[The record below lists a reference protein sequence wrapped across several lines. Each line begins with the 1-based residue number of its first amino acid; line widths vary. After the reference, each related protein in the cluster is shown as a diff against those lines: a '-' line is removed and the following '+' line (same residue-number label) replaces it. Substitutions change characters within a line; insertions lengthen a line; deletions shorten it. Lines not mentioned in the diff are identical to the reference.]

1 MGVYLDV
8 VFALN
13 GAVNYCLLC
22 AAGRLCGAM
31 PPRRRLLAAAAFG
44 AVYACAAFLPGL
56 RFLAGAIWRIIA
68 LAVMLALAFGL
79 RRRTVQ
85 LGALFLAL
93 SLALCGALLVLSSAL
108 GAQVWLLEGRAYYLL
123 GFPTLV
129 LTAGAVY
136 LGAWLLLQ
144 GTMAHPSGITQA
156 RLTLLGKS
164 TDLRLLR
171 DTGNTLRD
179 PFTGRAVPVVEAQVI
194 GRLLPEAR
202 ELMARDA
209 VQAVQALH
217 IRFPAL
223 AVRLL
228 PYRAVGTAGSLL
240 PALRCDSLR
249 VGNREKRN
257 IFVAISPTKVSEN
270 EEYEGLIGEGD

>member
-13 GAVNYCLLC
+13 GAVNYFLLC

-31 PPRRRLLAAAAFG
+31 PPRRRLIGAAVFG
-44 AVYACAAFLPGL
+44 ALYACAVFLPGL
-56 RFLAGAIWRIIA
+56 RFLSGALWRAVA
-68 LAVMLALAFGL
+68 LAVMLALACGL
-79 RRRTVQ
+79 RRRTVR
-85 LGALFLAL
+85 LGAVFLAL
-93 SLALCGALLVLSSAL
+93 SLALCGLLLVLSGAL
-108 GAQVWLLEGRAYYLL
+108 GAKVRLLEGVAYYAL

-144 GTMAHPSGITQA
+144 GALAHPGGIVQA

-164 TDLRLLR
+164 ADLHLLR

-179 PFTGRAVPVVEAQVI
+179 PFTGRHVPVVEARVFAK
-194 GRLLPEAR
+194 LLPELP
-202 ELMARDA
+202 EQDA
-209 VQAVQALH
+209 VQTVQALH
-217 IRFPAL
+217 ARFPAL
-223 AVRLL
+223 TVRLL
-228 PYRAVGTAGSLL
+228 PYRAVGTEGAML
-240 PALRCDSLR
+240 PAIRCDSLR

-257 IFVAISPTKVSEN
+257 ILVAISPTKVSEN
-270 EEYEGLIGEGD
+270 GEYEGLIGEGD

>member
-13 GAVNYCLLC
+13 GIINYLLLC
-22 AAGRLCGAM
+22 ASGRLCGAV
-31 PPRRRLLAAAAFG
+31 PRRMRLLAAALFG
-44 AVYACAAFLPGL
+44 ALYACAAVLPGL
-56 RFLAGAIWRIIA
+56 RFLNGALWRAAA
-68 LAVMLALAFGL
+68 LAVMLALASGL

-85 LGALFLAL
+85 FGALFLAL
-93 SLALCGALLVLSSAL
+93 SLALSGLLLTLSSAL

-144 GTMAHPSGITQA
+144 GTVAHPGGIVPAQ
-156 RLTLLGKS
+156 LTLMGKS
-164 TDLRLLR
+164 AALNLLR

-179 PFTGRAVPVVEAQVI
+179 PFTGRHVPVVEAGVFA
-194 GRLLPEAR
+194 RLVPEAR
-202 ELMARDA
+202 DIPMRDA

-217 IRFPAL
+217 ARFPAL
-223 AVRLL
+223 TVRLL
-228 PYRAVGTAGSLL
+228 PYRAVGTEGAMLI
-240 PALRCDSLR
+240 AFRCDSLR

-257 IFVAISPTKVSEN
+257 LLVAISPTKVSEN
-270 EEYEGLIGEGD
+270 GDYEGLIGEGD

>member
-13 GAVNYCLLC
+13 GAVNYFLLC

-31 PPRRRLLAAAAFG
+31 PPRRRLIGAAAFG
-44 AVYACAAFLPGL
+44 ALYACAVFLPGL
-56 RFLAGAIWRIIA
+56 RFLSGALWRAVA
-68 LAVMLALAFGL
+68 LGGMLSLACGL
-79 RRRTVQ
+79 RRRTVR
-85 LGALFLAL
+85 LGAVFLAL
-93 SLALCGALLVLSSAL
+93 SLALCGLLLVLSGAL
-108 GAQVWLLEGRAYYLL
+108 GAKVRLLEGVAYYAL

-144 GTMAHPSGITQA
+144 GVMAHPGGIVQA

-164 TDLRLLR
+164 ADLHLLR

-179 PFTGRAVPVVEAQVI
+179 PFTGRHVPVVEARVFAE
-194 GRLLPEAR
+194 LLPELP
-202 ELMARDA
+202 EQDA
-209 VQAVQALH
+209 VQTVQALH
-217 IRFPAL
+217 ARFPAL
-223 AVRLL
+223 TVRLL
-228 PYRAVGTAGSLL
+228 PYRAVGTEEAML
-240 PALRCDSLR
+240 PAIRCDSLR

-257 IFVAISPTKVSEN
+257 ILVAISPTKVSEN
-270 EEYEGLIGEGD
+270 GEYEGLIGEGD

>member
-13 GAVNYCLLC
+13 GAINYLLLC
-22 AAGRLCGAM
+22 ASGRLCGAM
-31 PPRRRLLAAAAFG
+31 PRRHRLLAAAGFG

-56 RFLAGAIWRIIA
+56 RFLSGALWRAAA

-79 RRRTVQ
+79 RRGTVR

-93 SLALCGALLVLSSAL
+93 SLALSGLLLLLSSAL

-144 GTMAHPSGITQA
+144 GAMAHPGGIARA
-156 RLTLLGKS
+156 RLTLMGRSIELNM
-164 TDLRLLR
+164 LR

-179 PFTGRAVPVVEAQVI
+179 PFTGRHVPVVEAQAAA
-194 GRLLPEAR
+194 RLLPEAR
-202 ELMARDA
+202 EILSQDA
-209 VQAVQALH
+209 VQAVQAMH
-217 IRFPAL
+217 GRFPGLAL
-223 AVRLL
+223 RLI
-228 PYRAVGTAGSLL
+228 PYRAVGTMRSML
-240 PALRCDSLR
+240 PAIRCDSLR
-249 VGNREKRN
+249 VGNREKKG
-257 IFVAISPTKVSEN
+257 ILVAISPTKVSEN
-270 EEYEGLIGEGD
+270 GEYEGLIGEGD